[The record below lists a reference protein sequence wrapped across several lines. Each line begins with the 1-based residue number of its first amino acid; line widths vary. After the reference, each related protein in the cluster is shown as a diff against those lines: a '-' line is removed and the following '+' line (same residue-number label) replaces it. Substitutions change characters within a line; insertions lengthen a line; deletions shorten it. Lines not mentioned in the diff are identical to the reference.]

1 MDTERSTENGRELRR
16 PLPNLHLQAQRARLG
31 LTQAEVADS
40 LATLAWQHDQQHLG
54 VDPTMISKWER
65 GLKRPR
71 KVYRRL
77 LCMLYGTTEEQL
89 GLRPL
94 QASGPLDDPYGADV
108 NRRQFLQ
115 GAAFVAGFRWYTV
128 AVPW

>member
-1 MDTERSTENGRELRR
+1 
-16 PLPNLHLQAQRARLG
+16 
-31 LTQAEVADS
+31 
-40 LATLAWQHDQQHLG
+40 
-54 VDPTMISKWER
+54 MISKWER

-94 QASGPLDDPYGADV
+94 QASGPLDDAYGADV

-115 GAAFVAGFRWYTV
+115 GAAFVGLAATTST
-128 AVPW
+128 AVNWLPA